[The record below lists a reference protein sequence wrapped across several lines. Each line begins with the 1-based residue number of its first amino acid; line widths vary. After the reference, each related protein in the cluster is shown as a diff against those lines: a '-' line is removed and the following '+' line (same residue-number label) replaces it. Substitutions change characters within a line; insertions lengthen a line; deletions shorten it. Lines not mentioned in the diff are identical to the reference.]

1 MKGIGFIEIYLLA
14 FLIVSVGYGLL
25 AGWAT
30 AFYRKKAWGQ
40 LSANELKVKQGTA
53 SLENRLDLFFR
64 SLATGVFVWQLHFAA
79 LLVSSLVVMLLRYGL
94 S

>member
-1 MKGIGFIEIYLLA
+1 MEIYLLA
-14 FLIVSVGYGLL
+14 FLIVAVGYGVV
-25 AGWAT
+25 AAWAT
-30 AFYRKKAWGQ
+30 VFYRKKAWGQ

-64 SLATGVFVWQLHFAA
+64 TLATAVFVWQLHLAA
-79 LLVSSLVVMLLRYGL
+79 LLVASLIFMLLRYGL